1 VGIAR
6 LFHYLLYFI
15 LIYPDLYVTRSDL
28 FPLINHRRTLIQNG
42 ESMHLKSLDML
53 GFKSFADGK
62 IQFPE
67 GVTAIVGPNGSG
79 KSNVVDAILWVLGE
93 QSTKTLRSEKMEDV
107 IFNGTELRKP
117 LGMAEVSLTI
127 GGLDQATMRLEG
139 GSGLP
144 TQLTEFQELM
154 ITRRLY
160 RNGESEYLV
169 NKAVC
174 RLKDIRSLL
183 LDTRAGSKGHTVIAQ
198 GQIDQILNASP
209 QDRRELIEETAG
221 IIRYKKQ
228 KAEALRKLEATQQN
242 LLRVRDI
249 IAEVKK
255 QLNSLERQARQART
269 YQTLQQEAR
278 GIEIELLTR
287 EFRALR
293 NGLQEIE
300 AEVASLDQR
309 EAGTVAEQARL
320 TADLEQARLNA
331 IAMGDSIGK
340 IREEQALI
348 EQQQAQALTA
358 AEVERNRSQLFEE
371 QQTQESAELEELVR
385 SHDELAMALRSIEFS
400 LSSVQEE
407 MEAKER
413 ALGELDRDMEGQLL
427 QRASAVEEEERGR
440 SDVLQLA
447 VLVANTEQG
456 VAQLAARMQDL
467 AGRESGMTS
476 EREGLQAQRADALAR
491 HDLLRHEYGEADRL
505 ITSLRAQQRTAQE
518 DSARVVSEAQE
529 LDPQILRRS
538 EELAG
543 VDSRLEALQ
552 GVVREEMGYGRQG
565 TDESTALKSCAGVRD
580 AVAEWLVV
588 PPGMDRAVEAVLG
601 ERVHGWFVDEPSVA
615 RRAIG
620 FLEEKALGRGSFI
633 PQQPRWGSAGVGAW
647 WPTIA
652 GQAGVLGR
660 AVDLIQTDAARVE
673 ARDCLF
679 DRVVIVESLDWA
691 IQLWEQRLW
700 NAPDGPTLVTLAGEV
715 LDASGVVTGGQVQGR
730 QGLLER
736 RREVVD
742 LERRRHALV
751 AALEQDKERRA
762 VLHEQAQS
770 LAQEER
776 RLTDSLRIAEMQDLS
791 LRKDEENLQQV
802 LADLDLRLTGVAAEI
817 QTCIGERQ
825 RLEQESQSIQA
836 QLAQW
841 IAEKTRQEA
850 ALGTVRGRLGQIDR
864 DVRVVQER
872 VTDARLAAE
881 ALRAK
886 REHEQ
891 ANRGRV
897 AQQIQESEHRR
908 HALGEHLENLRCSIE
923 QSRAEQARQE
933 ALCRESGAVVDR
945 VKGELVAAQ
954 ERQAQQVAASQSV
967 ERSLD
972 GVRREVSVIRDA
984 RMGAEV
990 RRAELRTQLGTVEGT
1005 LSGTYQLD
1013 PLTTLG
1019 EAVEPLD
1026 AEAPAPRPDAELK
1039 EQLQQLR
1046 GRLDR
1051 MGPINLAAI
1060 SEHQELDERH
1070 TFLSAQEQDLSNSIG
1085 ALKEIIQ
1092 RIHRT
1097 TKDMF
1102 VSTFNELQQKFSEVF
1117 GKFFPG
1123 GRAELQ
1129 LVDDQPSENGDGSGN
1144 QEPGIDIVAQPP
1156 GKRLKSITML
1166 SGGEKTLT
1174 AMALLFASF
1183 LIRPTPFCLL
1193 DEIDAPLDEENIG
1206 RFTGV
1211 LRELAQNAQFLVITH
1226 NKRTM
1231 GIADSLFGV
1240 TMEEP
1245 GVSKLVSVRLGDLQ
1259 PA

>member
-1 VGIAR
+1 
-6 LFHYLLYFI
+6 
-15 LIYPDLYVTRSDL
+15 
-28 FPLINHRRTLIQNG
+28 
-42 ESMHLKSLDML
+42 MHLKSLDML
-53 GFKSFADGK
+53 GFKSFAEGK

-127 GGLDQATMRLEG
+127 GGLDQTTMRLEG

-144 TQLTEFQELM
+144 AQLTEFQELM

-160 RNGESEYLV
+160 RNGESEYLI
-169 NKAVC
+169 NKTVC

-183 LDTRAGSKGHTVIAQ
+183 IDTRAGSKGHTVIAQ

-278 GIEIELLTR
+278 VIEIELLTR

-293 NGLQEIE
+293 SGLQEVE
-300 AEVASLDQR
+300 TEVAGLDQR
-309 EAGTVAEQARL
+309 EAGMAAEQARL
-320 TADLEQARLNA
+320 TANLERARLDA
-331 IAMGDSIGK
+331 IAMGESTGK

-358 AEVERNRSQLFEE
+358 AEVERNRSQLFGE
-371 QQTQESAELEELVR
+371 QQVQESAEFEELAR
-385 SHDELAMALRSIEFS
+385 SHDELAVALQSIDFS
-400 LSSVQEE
+400 LRAVQEE

-413 ALGELDRDMEGQLL
+413 ALGELDRGMEEQVL
-427 QRASAVEEEERGR
+427 QRAAAVAEEERGR
-440 SDVLQLA
+440 NDVLQLA
-447 VLVANTEQG
+447 VRVANTEQG
-456 VAQLAARMQDL
+456 VAQLAARMREL
-467 AGRESGMTS
+467 AGRESGMIS
-476 EREGLQAQRADALAR
+476 EREGLEAQRTDAVSR
-491 HDLLRHEYGEADRL
+491 HERLRQEYGEADRL
-505 ITSLRAQQRTAQE
+505 IADLRTQQRTVQE
-518 DSARVVSEAQE
+518 DSANIVSELQQ

-538 EELAG
+538 EELAA

-615 RRAIG
+615 CRAIG

-633 PQQPRWGSAGVGAW
+633 PQQPRWGSTREHAW
-647 WPTIA
+647 WSDIS
-652 GQAGVLGR
+652 GQSGVLGR

-679 DRVVIVESLDWA
+679 DRVVIVESLDRA

-715 LDASGVVTGGQVQGR
+715 VDASGVVTGGQMQGR

-736 RREVVD
+736 RREVMD
-742 LERRRHALV
+742 LESKRHVLV
-751 AALEQDKERRA
+751 AALEQEKMRRA
-762 VLHEQAQS
+762 ILHEHAQL

-776 RLTDSLRIAEMQDLS
+776 RLADSLRAAEMQNLS
-791 LRKDEENLQQV
+791 LRKDEENLRQALV
-802 LADLDLRLTGVAAEI
+802 DLDLRLTGVGAEI
-817 QTCIGERQ
+817 ETCIGERQ

-836 QLAQW
+836 QLVQW
-841 IAEKTRQEA
+841 IAEKTEREA
-850 ALGTVRGRLGQIDR
+850 ALGGVRERLDQIDR
-864 DVRVVQER
+864 DVRAVQER

-881 ALRAK
+881 ALRGK

-891 ANRGRV
+891 ANRERV
-897 AQQIQESEHRR
+897 VQQTQESEHRR
-908 HALGEHLENLRCSIE
+908 QILGAHLESLRCSIE
-923 QSRAEQARQE
+923 QSQAEQARQE
-933 ALCRESGAVVDR
+933 ALCRECGTIVDR

-954 ERQAQQVAASQSV
+954 ERQTQQMAACQALESSLGDV
-967 ERSLD
+967 RS
-972 GVRREVSVIRDA
+972 EMSVIRDA

-990 RRAELRTQLGTVEGT
+990 RRAELRTQLGAVEGT

-1013 PLTTLG
+1013 PLMMLG
-1019 EAVEPLD
+1019 ETAELLE
-1026 AEAPAPRPDAELK
+1026 AEAPVPRPDAEMK
-1039 EQLQQLR
+1039 DQLQQLR

-1092 RIHRT
+1092 RIQRT

-1117 GKFFPG
+1117 SKFFPG

-1129 LVDDQPSENGDGSGN
+1129 LVDDPPSENGDGSGN

-1211 LRELAQNAQFLVITH
+1211 LRELAQSAQFLVITH

-1245 GVSKLVSVRLGDLQ
+1245 GVSKLVSVRLGELQ
-1259 PA
+1259 PV